1 MTYLTKMTIKNPY
14 PLFRDQLKEKFGM
27 LSFNCV
33 LINLDIIGIRSLKSG
48 ETVIIIYRGKD
59 KTGFMYEG
67 NKLTPAQQK
76 QFFDD
81 APEDI
86 NDLKKFENE
95 MIGRIEILLPPK
107 DNYVFINENEVK
119 NNSKT

>member
-1 MTYLTKMTIKNPY
+1 MTIKNPY

>member
-1 MTYLTKMTIKNPY
+1 MKIRTKMRTVNLY
-14 PLFRDQLKEKFGM
+14 PLYREELKEKFGT

-33 LINLDIIGIRSLKSG
+33 LINLDIIGIRSLKTG
-48 ETVIIIYRGKD
+48 EIVIIIYRGKD

-107 DNYVFINENEVK
+107 DNYVFINENEVLLK
-119 NNSKT
+119 